1 MSVSMA
7 RVMGAAG
14 IVLVTTL
21 DDAVWLVPFVANET
35 HRPTAVLHAFLFVA
49 TLECMALSV
58 SILTLV
64 SEKSVLGGFS
74 ETGFT
79 ALGAVLCWLLA
90 GFLLYR
96 SIRKRR
102 RRRQLTQR
110 QQQEEEEEEDQ
121 RQAAA
126 ERDLVAD
133 TEQGRVKRED
143 DPLVDNREENN
154 VPDDNHSPKP
164 WMVISLTFLG
174 SLDEISYFP
183 SLLLGGIFNAIE
195 LCMGTLI
202 AALVMLLVVLV
213 FLRPCKP
220 LMDCFDSIPLYGVVG
235 IFAVLFTAELIWDIA
250 SDE

>member
-1 MSVSMA
+1 MA
-7 RVMGAAG
+7 RVIGAAG

-21 DDAVWLVPFVANET
+21 DDAVWLVPFVAHET
-35 HRPTAVLHAFLFVA
+35 HRPTAVLHAVLFVA
-49 TLECMALSV
+49 TLECMAIAMSV
-58 SILTLV
+58 LTIL

-79 ALGAVLCWLLA
+79 ALGAALCWLLA

-102 RRRQLTQR
+102 RRQQQR
-110 QQQEEEEEEDQ
+110 QRQEQEEDQ

-126 ERDLVAD
+126 ERVPVAD
-133 TEQGRVKRED
+133 TEQERIKSEV
-143 DPLVDNREENN
+143 DPLLENREENN
-154 VPDDNHSPKP
+154 DDHSPKP
-164 WMVISLTFLG
+164 WMIISLTFLG

-183 SLLLGGIFNAIE
+183 SLLLGGIFNGIE

-202 AALVMLLVVLV
+202 AASIMLLVVLV

-235 IFAVLFTAELIWDIA
+235 LFAVLLTAELIWDIA
-250 SDE
+250 SDD

>member
-49 TLECMALSV
+49 TLECMAISV
-58 SILTLV
+58 SVLTLV

-79 ALGAVLCWLLA
+79 AIGAVLCWLLA

-102 RRRQLTQR
+102 RRRQQR
-110 QQQEEEEEEDQ
+110 QREEDQ

-126 ERDLVAD
+126 ERELVCD

-143 DPLVDNREENN
+143 DPLVDNREESN
-154 VPDDNHSPKP
+154 VLDEDHSPKP

-202 AALVMLLVVLV
+202 AALIMLLVVLV
-213 FLRPCKP
+213 FLRQCKP
-220 LMDCFDSIPLYGVVG
+220 MMDCFDSIPLYGVVG
-235 IFAVLFTAELIWDIA
+235 IFAVLLTAELIWDIA
-250 SDE
+250 SGE